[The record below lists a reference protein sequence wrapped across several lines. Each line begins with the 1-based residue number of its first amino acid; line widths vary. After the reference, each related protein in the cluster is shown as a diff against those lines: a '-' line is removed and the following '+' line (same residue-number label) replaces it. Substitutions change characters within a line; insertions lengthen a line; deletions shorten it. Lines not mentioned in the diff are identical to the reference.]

1 MTSPPD
7 ADARI
12 RVQRV
17 IHAIHAVRDIAE
29 ARAKYLDV
37 LGGLIF
43 AEGYFEAEDRDMAL
57 LYVADFMVEPMAP
70 RDPARLEKPFA
81 RYLQRYGQGLH
92 SFEVGVD
99 DGPAAAA
106 RLKAAGAR
114 LASEY
119 GFFFYVRQ
127 ETAAGVLLEV
137 CDRPMP
143 NDPYDRRGWRPD
155 WSAGHPSTLLR
166 LDHIACVTPD
176 ADAAVAFFTGQLDGE
191 LLSDQRID
199 APQPSRRVLVRLAAT
214 QVAFI
219 QPEAAG
225 EGPLGGFLQPPTSG
239 VYALV
244 WRVEDEGR
252 AEAFLQEKGLRTT
265 RANCVSSGFAIEPD
279 DFLGGRHE
287 FVAD

>member
-1 MTSPPD
+1 MT
-7 ADARI
+7 AEARI
-12 RVQRV
+12 EVKRV
-17 IHAIHAVRDIAE
+17 IHAIHAVGDIAE
-29 ARAKYLDV
+29 ARAKYLDL

-81 RYLQRYGQGLH
+81 RYLSRYGQGLH
-92 SFEVGVD
+92 SFEVGVA

-106 RLKAAGAR
+106 KLKAAGAR

-119 GFFFYVRQ
+119 GFFFYVRG
-127 ETAAGVLLEV
+127 ESTGGVLLEV

-155 WSAGHPSTLLR
+155 WSAGHPSTLIG

-191 LLSDQRID
+191 LLADARIE
-199 APQPSRRVLVRLAAT
+199 APQPARRVLVRVADAR
-214 QVAFI
+214 VAFI
-219 QPEAAG
+219 QPDAPG
-225 EGPLGGFLQPPTSG
+225 EGPLGAFLTPPTSG
-239 VYALV
+239 VYSLV
-244 WRVEDEGR
+244 WRVEDAAA
-252 AEAFLQEKGLRTT
+252 AEAFIQGKGLRTT
-265 RANCVSSGFAIEPD
+265 REGCVTSGFAIHPD
-279 DFLGGRHE
+279 DFLGARHE
-287 FVAD
+287 FTAAG